1 MALRIRKDGRI
12 LCAAIHKEKDEDI
25 YIDDAM
31 HYQLSVVYKIL
42 VTEDIESHKLRG
54 EWWFLNQV
62 PKGIKI
68 DKFYLE

>member
-12 LCAAIHKEKDEDI
+12 LCAAIHLQEDEDI
-25 YIDDAM
+25 YINDAL
-31 HYQLSVVYKIL
+31 HYQLSVIHKIL
-42 VTEDIESHKLRG
+42 VTEYIESHKLRG
-54 EWWFLNQV
+54 EWWVKNQV